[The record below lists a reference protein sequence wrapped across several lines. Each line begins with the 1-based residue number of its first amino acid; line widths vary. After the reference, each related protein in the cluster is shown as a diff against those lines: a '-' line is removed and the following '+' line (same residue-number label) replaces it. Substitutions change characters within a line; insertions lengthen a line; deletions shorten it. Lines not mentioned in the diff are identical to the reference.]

1 MQHKVSEREVAQ
13 FTGRGQAPCAEG
25 LADSFFSE
33 IWTVNVEMDPPRSV
47 VVIQV
52 MIKVPRISAE
62 GQGVGRH
69 DVQRYS
75 HTTPR
80 ESLVGRGV
88 RPAHI
93 VWGSVPQ
100 TLHRGFS
107 KPGWQ
112 TLLKAGGSLLMSRAF
127 Q

>member
-62 GQGVGRH
+62 SQGVGRH
-69 DVQRYS
+69 VVQRYS
-75 HTTPR
+75 HTTHQRRVWLAGAFARPT
-80 ESLVGRGV
+80 SYGAACPGHSTVASPSPVGR
-88 RPAHI
+88 P
-93 VWGSVPQ
+93 S
-100 TLHRGFS
+100 
-107 KPGWQ
+107 
-112 TLLKAGGSLLMSRAF
+112 
-127 Q
+127 